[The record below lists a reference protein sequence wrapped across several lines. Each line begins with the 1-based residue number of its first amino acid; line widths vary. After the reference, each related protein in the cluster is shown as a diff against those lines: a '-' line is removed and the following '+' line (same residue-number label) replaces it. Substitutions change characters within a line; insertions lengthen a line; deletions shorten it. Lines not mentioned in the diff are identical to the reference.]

1 MFRPVARDQRIGKV
15 STVSFTK
22 VAAEVDDLDKT
33 ATNWSDGTRASIESR
48 LARIKA
54 ASVAART
61 LLAKAESDDSTDYQ
75 QAKLAHFVSEAES
88 QIRELQHAASYYVD
102 DDVQEAIQSL
112 PTYRIAVAGHRDLGE
127 RTAATTNAVPPIK
140 RASELHEF
148 LHVEPRAFV
157 RENKGLNRSQ
167 VRTAAVAYVEER
179 VSHVADQ
186 SLRSQVV
193 NEFVRRVDL
202 LTNAG

>member
-1 MFRPVARDQRIGKV
+1 MFRPMARDQRIGKV
-15 STVSFTK
+15 STVSFAK
-22 VAAEVDDLDKT
+22 VAAEVDDLEYT
-33 ATNWSDGTRASIESR
+33 AADWSDGTLASIESR
-48 LARIKA
+48 LARVKA
-54 ASVAART
+54 TSVAART

-88 QIRELQHAASYYVD
+88 QIRDLQYAASYYVD
-102 DDVQEAIQSL
+102 ADVQEAMQSL

-127 RTAATTNAVPPIK
+127 RTAATNAVPPIK

-157 RENKGLNRSQ
+157 RENKGLDHSQ
-167 VRTAAVAYVEER
+167 IRTAAVAYVEER